1 MIFLLGHE
9 IQKEL
14 DDVMESHSAE
24 QNLNKFI
31 RSHALIGMETTAWFS
46 HRFHTDEDT
55 GRCNIGNIK
64 DRDKWLINY

>member
-24 QNLNKFI
+24 QNLRKFI
-31 RSHALIGMETTAWFS
+31 RSHALINRWKQQLGSLIVSIQMKIQGDVTLATLKIETN
-46 HRFHTDEDT
+46 
-55 GRCNIGNIK
+55 G
-64 DRDKWLINY
+64 L